1 MSTPID
7 TATVQQLDPLGTLD
21 GRPASI
27 AAVVG
32 ALAFSA
38 MVTWSN
44 LATIAHPV
52 LANLALVFIALSAI
66 TFVVGTS
73 PLRPRFSGELH
84 AIVVGFVV
92 IGFALSSASQ
102 GDAGALLTDF
112 WGPMVIGT
120 TCLSVAP
127 YRPIPEIV
135 AVGVAASIFT
145 GFIALVQSAVSD
157 AAEPAMI
164 IVLYAMTPVLTMSLG
179 GAAFAR
185 SLVKTHQRWA
195 TRARRAALR
204 QLDREHDTVARSVQ
218 QDRITI
224 LNRDIVPLFAEL
236 AQRGIISPEDRARA
250 AQYSE
255 SIRSLMVTEVNR
267 SWLESVVVN
276 SFGSLEY
283 EERINDPHRL
293 AAAMN
298 AHQRTALRA
307 AVIVVATGN
316 ELARESV
323 RLRIDKSRSG
333 ATITVTGRVISTDS
347 SWRSTLAPYLA
358 VLGVVFSGLRISYRS
373 PSLTVRFTYDT
384 P

>member
-145 GFIALVQSAVSD
+145 GLFNLQFR
-157 AAEPAMI
+157 M
-164 IVLYAMTPVLTMSLG
+164 L
-179 GAAFAR
+179 
-185 SLVKTHQRWA
+185 
-195 TRARRAALR
+195 
-204 QLDREHDTVARSVQ
+204 
-218 QDRITI
+218 
-224 LNRDIVPLFAEL
+224 LNP
-236 AQRGIISPEDRARA
+236 P
-250 AQYSE
+250 
-255 SIRSLMVTEVNR
+255 
-267 SWLESVVVN
+267 
-276 SFGSLEY
+276 
-283 EERINDPHRL
+283 
-293 AAAMN
+293 
-298 AHQRTALRA
+298 
-307 AVIVVATGN
+307 
-316 ELARESV
+316 
-323 RLRIDKSRSG
+323 
-333 ATITVTGRVISTDS
+333 
-347 SWRSTLAPYLA
+347 
-358 VLGVVFSGLRISYRS
+358 
-373 PSLTVRFTYDT
+373 
-384 P
+384 